1 MSLDK
6 PKYDVAISFLSR
18 DEPTAAAL
26 HEHLSEGLEVFFYP
40 RSQEDLAGTNGLES
54 MKEPFADNSRVS
66 YYFGSLGD
74 KLLGQGWNK
83 TQLQSAV

>member
-6 PKYDVAISFLSR
+6 PKYDAAISFLSK

-40 RSQEDLAGTNGLES
+40 RSQEDLAGPIGVDEGTICG
-54 MKEPFADNSRVS
+54 
-66 YYFGSLGD
+66 
-74 KLLGQGWNK
+74 
-83 TQLQSAV
+83 

>member
-6 PKYDVAISFLSR
+6 PKYDVAISFHSK

-54 MKEPFADNSRVS
+54 MKEPFADNSRVNVVL
-66 YYFGSLGD
+66 FREPW
-74 KLLGQGWNK
+74 GQTPWTG
-83 TQLQSAV
+83 VE